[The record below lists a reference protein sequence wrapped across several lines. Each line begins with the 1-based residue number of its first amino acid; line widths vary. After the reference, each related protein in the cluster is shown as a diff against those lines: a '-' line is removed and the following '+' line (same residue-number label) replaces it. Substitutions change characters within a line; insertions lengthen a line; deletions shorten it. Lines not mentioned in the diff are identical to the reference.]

1 MSQIP
6 IVKNLTGY
14 QSIILLSNFKHG
26 HTIRV
31 LLIRSKRRTE
41 IRSSNNLHWVHKNS
55 IFIIWNFIIKHPL
68 SSNILYENRKL
79 HKLQH
84 KSPKISEVFFMQS
97 TKNESS
103 FSFSSSSSWVK
114 KRSQPAFQSYE
125 NSVYYTYT
133 SFINYNTYSF
143 FSWGS

>member
-6 IVKNLTGY
+6 IVKNLTVY
-14 QSIILLSNFKHG
+14 QSIILLSNFKYD

-31 LLIRSKRRTE
+31 LLIRSNRRTE
-41 IRSSNNLHWVHKNS
+41 IRPSNNLHWVHKNS
-55 IFIIWNFIIKHPL
+55 IFIIWNFTIKHPL
-68 SSNILYENRKL
+68 LSNILSENRKL

-84 KSPKISEVFFMQS
+84 TSPKISEVFFMQS

-103 FSFSSSSSWVK
+103 FSSSSSSVK

-125 NSVYYTYT
+125 NLVYYTYT
-133 SFINYNTYSF
+133 PFINYNTYSF